1 MRTRIPIVNTG
12 MFLGLRVQVPLES
25 VGNIGSYI
33 RGGGKDSMQRSSNEP
48 MISAQLMR
56 PAGTG

>member
-1 MRTRIPIVNTG
+1 MRCYN
-12 MFLGLRVQVPLES
+12 M
-25 VGNIGSYI
+25 GSYI
-33 RGGGKDSMQRSSNEP
+33 RGGGKESMQRSSNEP